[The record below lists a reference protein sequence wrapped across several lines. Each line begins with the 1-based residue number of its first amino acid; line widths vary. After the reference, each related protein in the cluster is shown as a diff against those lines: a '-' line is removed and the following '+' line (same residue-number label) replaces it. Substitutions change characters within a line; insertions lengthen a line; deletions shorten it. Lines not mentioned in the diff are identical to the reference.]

1 MFGYTIIS
9 KREYRGLLDRIA
21 SVEYR
26 LYLANGDLDFKN
38 KQIRAMKKEINER
51 LSNYKDSSAD
61 KNLSGK

>member
-51 LSNYKDSSAD
+51 LSNYKDPSAD